1 MPMLTTSVKRAPF
14 APVMRPSC
22 TPVTNSRIFAS
33 SARTSGIT
41 SRPSTGIG
49 RSERLRSAM
58 CSAARRSVLF
68 TASPANSAWMRSSR
82 PQARAS
88 SSSRLIVLA
97 VSRWRVKS

>member
-1 MPMLTTSVKRAPF
+1 
-14 APVMRPSC
+14 MRPSC

-41 SRPSTGIG
+41 SRPSTVIG

-58 CSAARRSVLF
+58 CSAARRSVWL

-82 PQARAS
+82 PQSRAS
-88 SSSRLIVLA
+88 ASSRSIVLG
-97 VSRWRVKS
+97 VRRWREKS